1 VVSGRITL
9 IGVISAGSK
18 GCEGYLPVIL
28 ARISKALPWIRQ
40 TSDVNNWKCQ
50 KQEGRRQKYF

>member
-1 VVSGRITL
+1 MVNGQITL
-9 IGVISAGSK
+9 IGVISAGSE